1 MFLHGKKLKN
11 IALGILGT
19 VYKYKI
25 YIIVYN
31 GIRIRLDLR
40 FFTNVIL

>member
-1 MFLHGKKLKN
+1 MVLHGKKLNN
-11 IALGILGT
+11 IAFGILGT

-31 GIRIRLDLR
+31 SITILR

>member
-1 MFLHGKKLKN
+1 MFLHGKKLNN

-25 YIIVYN
+25 YTIVYN
-31 GIRIRLDLR
+31 GIRINLDLR

>member
-1 MFLHGKKLKN
+1 MFLHGKKLNN

-31 GIRIRLDLR
+31 GIRILRL
-40 FFTNVIL
+40 FTNVIL